1 VLEGGREIESDG
13 RRGGG
18 GQGSSGVYIGGRGSI
33 GRGNDRRLMALMP
46 LMAVGC

>member
-1 VLEGGREIESDG
+1 VVARGPQGFIWGVGGAL
-13 RRGGG
+13 
-18 GQGSSGVYIGGRGSI
+18 